1 MREDKQEEDKIGLVR
16 LFINELVAEEA
27 QKQLNLGSIYQRK
40 MKESSAKVNEVIHYF
55 QTENV
60 REMNNLLK
68 AAANVRSK
76 LVGCKRKTRGKTEET
91 RVEAQ
96 TGESDGRYEKGPW
109 DTGMYKEREKPEK
122 QNNRKEISY

>member
-76 LVGCKRKTRGKTEET
+76 LVGCKRKTRRENRRNHGGSADW
-91 RVEAQ
+91 RV
-96 TGESDGRYEKGPW
+96 RWK
-109 DTGMYKEREKPEK
+109 
-122 QNNRKEISY
+122 I

>member
-1 MREDKQEEDKIGLVR
+1 M
-16 LFINELVAEEA
+16 
-27 QKQLNLGSIYQRK
+27 
-40 MKESSAKVNEVIHYF
+40 VNEVIHYF

-68 AAANVRSK
+68 AAVNVRSK

-122 QNNRKEISY
+122 QNHIKSRGL